1 VTVRMAAY
9 LTTVSAVYALLYF
22 ADRKAAEALLIAFVA
37 MLLVPVLVDE
47 VWCRRRRR
55 G

>member
-1 VTVRMAAY
+1 MAVY
-9 LTTVSAVYALLYF
+9 LTVVSAAYALLYF

-37 MLLVPVLVDE
+37 MLLVPVMIDE
-47 VWCRRRRR
+47 IWCRRRKR